1 MIELPEA
8 NTLARQIEETLI
20 RKKVQSVVAASSP
33 HKFAWYHGDPAEY
46 PERLL
51 GNSILSATAP
61 GGMVEIKLT
70 HAHLL
75 FSDGLN
81 LRFHQPGESVPL
93 KQQLLLTFADGSALS
108 ASVQM
113 YGGLSCWVDGDIFDN
128 AYYLAAKEKPSP
140 LDDEN
145 FDEAYFLQI
154 LTAEETIKLNLKA
167 ALATHQRVP
176 GLGNGVL
183 QDILWHAKLSPRC
196 KVNTLSAEETKSLF
210 LSLKQTLADMTSLGG
225 RETEKDLFG
234 NPGGYKVIMSSRSEG
249 KPCPECGAPIV
260 KEAYLGGSVYY
271 CRECQRS

>member
-20 RKKVQSVVAASSP
+20 RKTIKSVAAASSP

-46 PERLL
+46 PSRLQ
-51 GNSILSATAP
+51 GNTILSATAP

-70 HAHLL
+70 HARLL
-75 FSDGLN
+75 FSDGVN
-81 LRFHQPGESVPL
+81 LRYHQPQESLPQ
-93 KQQLLLTFADGSALS
+93 KHQLLVSFTDGSALS

-128 AYYLAAKEKPSP
+128 SYYLAAKEKPFP
-140 LDDEN
+140 LDDEA

-154 LTAEETIKLNLKA
+154 LTSEETMKLNLKA
-167 ALATHQRVP
+167 ALATHQRIP

-183 QDILWHAKLSPRC
+183 QDILWNAKLSPRC
-196 KVNTLSAEETKSLF
+196 KVNTLSAEETNALYT
-210 LSLKQTLADMTSLGG
+210 SLKQTLADMTNLGG
-225 RETEKDLFG
+225 RDTEKDLFG
-234 NPGGYKVIMSSRSEG
+234 NPGGYKVIMSSKSG
-249 KPCPECGAPIV
+249 GSPCPECGAPIV